1 MSSARLRELQVTDGG
16 LPPLRMERNRAHE
29 MKDASAGASLEPT
42 VSVAHLA
49 AAITTAAS
57 RDIREKECVCDRI
70 YASQPNLLSSVL
82 AQRLRGVSMPT
93 IDVLLNILIVLYLA
107 IEESGQVL
115 AIISEADQE
124 RELQRFYRRRSV
136 HRRVRERCTCPVDRA
151 NNRLQEREVL
161 VRLCRRH
168 PAAGRTHGPAE

>member
-1 MSSARLRELQVTDGG
+1 
-16 LPPLRMERNRAHE
+16 
-29 MKDASAGASLEPT
+29 
-42 VSVAHLA
+42 
-49 AAITTAAS
+49 
-57 RDIREKECVCDRI
+57 
-70 YASQPNLLSSVL
+70 
-82 AQRLRGVSMPT
+82 MPT

-124 RELQRFYRRRSV
+124 RELKRFTAAIRFTQGLG
-136 HRRVRERCTCPVDRA
+136 CTCPVDYA

-168 PAAGRTHGPAE
+168 PAADRPLGPAD